1 GDRTEVDGLQYL
13 SQIGLAGACATDE
26 IGMSSDDIGNVVEIL
41 GDLSQFP
48 EQADRMVQGLLN
60 QQFLGRLLNSDEGF
74 ASAPEFQSD
83 DGSAL
88 FTVGATQFVG
98 NSQGGILG
106 GAASAVSTEWDR
118 VVLGVPGINYSLLL
132 TRSSDWPEFQSI
144 VDQAYT
150 DPVER
155 VIALQLVQL
164 LWDRGENS
172 GYAQHLTDDPYPGI
186 EAKRV
191 LLVQAFGD
199 HQVANV
205 STEVLA
211 RTLGATVYEPALAAG
226 RSTDVDPQWNIAA
239 ADFGSPT
246 NAILVIWDYGTPAP
260 PTVNLPPFE
269 PEYGE
274 DPHGAGSSEPLVLQ
288 QAFEFLFAGDLLD
301 VCAGQPCQS
310 EVLTG

>member
-1 GDRTEVDGLQYL
+1 
-13 SQIGLAGACATDE
+13 
-26 IGMSSDDIGNVVEIL
+26 
-41 GDLSQFP
+41 
-48 EQADRMVQGLLN
+48 
-60 QQFLGRLLNSDEGF
+60 
-74 ASAPEFQSD
+74 
-83 DGSAL
+83 
-88 FTVGATQFVG
+88 
-98 NSQGGILG
+98 
-106 GAASAVSTEWDR
+106 
-118 VVLGVPGINYSLLL
+118 
-132 TRSSDWPEFQSI
+132 
-144 VDQAYT
+144 
-150 DPVER
+150 
-155 VIALQLVQL
+155 
-164 LWDRGENS
+164 
-172 GYAQHLTDDPYPGI
+172 
-186 EAKRV
+186 
-191 LLVQAFGD
+191 

-310 EVLTG
+310 DVLTG